1 MRLGAARA
9 RHSAGNVLNSN
20 KQNTWALVAALILI
34 LIWGANFSVQK
45 YLLDTL
51 SPSGF
56 LLGRYLI
63 MPTCALIMMRIT
75 LGQFFPPMARKDIF
89 ELASLGFV
97 GHSLHV
103 GIVCYGIHLST
114 PFSSSVILAC
124 GPIFTLLILRWKG
137 HEKLQ
142 RYQVVGVSV
151 AFTGVLLFLS
161 EKIMKGDLRA
171 TGGDL
176 VLFVAAVLFSYYTVQ
191 AKPMLEKHGSIL
203 TMGYA
208 TLLGGLPVM
217 LLSIPAGLEAP
228 WASLGVQG
236 WAAMAWSILISAFG
250 GWFVWGWINQ
260 VRGVARTAPLMYLMP
275 PVAGL
280 FAWAITGEQ
289 YTASKLMGAAIALFG
304 VACAQFAPQRK
315 NPS

>member
-1 MRLGAARA
+1 MNA
-9 RHSAGNVLNSN
+9 
-20 KQNTWALVAALILI
+20 KQQNNLAMAAALILI

-56 LLGRYLI
+56 LLARYMI

-75 LGQFFPPMARKDIF
+75 LGRFFPPMARKDIL

-142 RYQVVGVSV
+142 RYQVLGVTV
-151 AFTGVLLFLS
+151 AFLGVLLFLS

-176 VLFVAAVLFSYYTVQ
+176 VLFVASILFSYYTVQ
-191 AKPMLEKHGSIL
+191 AKPLLEKHGSIL

-208 TLLGGLPVM
+208 SLLGGLPVM
-217 LLSIPAGLEAP
+217 LLSIPTGLQAA

-236 WAAMAWSILISAFG
+236 WVALAWSVLISAFG
-250 GWFVWGWINQ
+250 GWLVWGWVNQ

-289 YTASKLMGAAIALFG
+289 YTAIKLVGAAIALIG
-304 VACAQFAPQRK
+304 VAFAQFAPQRK

>member
-1 MRLGAARA
+1 VCLGAARA
-9 RHSAGNVLNSN
+9 RRRVGNALSSN

-51 SPSGF
+51 SPGGF

-63 MPTCALIMMRIT
+63 MPTCALVMMRIT
-75 LGQFFPPMARKDIF
+75 MGQFLPRMARKDIF
-89 ELASLGFV
+89 ELATLGFV

-142 RYQVVGVSV
+142 RFQVVGVTV

-191 AKPMLEKHGSIL
+191 AKPLLEKHGSIL

-289 YTASKLMGAAIALFG
+289 YTASKLMGAAIALLG
-304 VACAQFAPQRK
+304 VAYAQFAPQRK

>member
-1 MRLGAARA
+1 MNA
-9 RHSAGNVLNSN
+9 
-20 KQNTWALVAALILI
+20 KQQNNLAMAAALILI

-56 LLGRYLI
+56 LLARYMI

-75 LGQFFPPMARKDIF
+75 LGRFFPPMARKDIL

-142 RYQVVGVSV
+142 RYQVLGVTV
-151 AFTGVLLFLS
+151 AFLGVLLFLS
-161 EKIMKGDLRA
+161 ENIMKGDLRA

-176 VLFVAAVLFSYYTVQ
+176 VLFVASILFSYYTVQ
-191 AKPMLEKHGSIL
+191 AKPLLEKHGSIL

-217 LLSIPAGLEAP
+217 LLSIPTGLEAP

-236 WAAMAWSILISAFG
+236 WVALAWSVLISAFG
-250 GWFVWGWINQ
+250 GWLVWGWVNQ

-289 YTASKLMGAAIALFG
+289 YTAIKLVGAAIALIG
-304 VACAQFAPQRK
+304 VAFAQFAPQRK

>member
-1 MRLGAARA
+1 MCLGAARA
-9 RHSAGNVLNSN
+9 RRRVGNALTSN

-51 SPSGF
+51 SPGGF

-63 MPTCALIMMRIT
+63 MPTCALVMMRIT
-75 LGQFFPPMARKDIF
+75 MGQFLPRMARKDIF
-89 ELASLGFV
+89 ELATLGFV

-142 RYQVVGVSV
+142 RFQVVGVTV

-191 AKPMLEKHGSIL
+191 AKPLLEKHGSIL

-289 YTASKLMGAAIALFG
+289 YTASKLMGAAIALLG
-304 VACAQFAPQRK
+304 VAYAQFAPQRK

>member
-1 MRLGAARA
+1 
-9 RHSAGNVLNSN
+9 LNA
-20 KQNTWALVAALILI
+20 KQQNNLAMAAALILI

-56 LLGRYLI
+56 LLARYMI

-75 LGQFFPPMARKDIF
+75 LGRFFPPMARKDIL

-142 RYQVVGVSV
+142 RYQVLGVTV
-151 AFTGVLLFLS
+151 AFLGVLLFLS

-176 VLFVAAVLFSYYTVQ
+176 VLFVASILFSYYTVQ
-191 AKPMLEKHGSIL
+191 AKPLLEKHGSIL

-217 LLSIPAGLEAP
+217 LLSIPTGLEAA

-236 WAAMAWSILISAFG
+236 WVALAWSVLISAFG
-250 GWFVWGWINQ
+250 GWLVWGWVNQ

-275 PVAGL
+275 PVAGF

-289 YTASKLMGAAIALFG
+289 YTAIKLVGAAIALIG
-304 VACAQFAPQRK
+304 VAFAQFAPQRK

>member
-1 MRLGAARA
+1 VCLGSTRA
-9 RHSAGNVLNSN
+9 RCGFGHALNIKN
-20 KQNTWALVAALILI
+20 QNTLALMAAMVLI

-63 MPTCALIMMRIT
+63 MPTCALIMMRVM
-75 LGQFFPPMARKDIF
+75 LGRFFPPMARKDIL

-142 RYQVVGVSV
+142 RYQVLGVTI
-151 AFTGVLLFLS
+151 AFIGVLLFLS

-191 AKPMLEKHGSIL
+191 AKPLLEKHGSIL

-217 LLSIPAGLEAP
+217 LLCIPAGLEAP

-236 WAAMAWSILISAFG
+236 WAAMAWSVLISAFG
-250 GWFVWGWINQ
+250 GWLVWGWINQ

-289 YTASKLMGAAIALFG
+289 YTAIKLVGATVALIG
-304 VACAQFAPQRK
+304 VAFAQFAPQRK

>member
-1 MRLGAARA
+1 MNA
-9 RHSAGNVLNSN
+9 
-20 KQNTWALVAALILI
+20 KQQNNLAMAAALILI

-56 LLGRYLI
+56 LLARYMI

-75 LGQFFPPMARKDIF
+75 LGRFFPPMAQKDIL

-142 RYQVVGVSV
+142 RYQVLGVTV
-151 AFTGVLLFLS
+151 AFLGVLLFLS

-176 VLFVAAVLFSYYTVQ
+176 VLFVASILFSYYTVQ
-191 AKPMLEKHGSIL
+191 AKPLLEKHGSIL

-217 LLSIPAGLEAP
+217 LLSIPTGLEAP

-236 WAAMAWSILISAFG
+236 WVALAWSVLISAFG
-250 GWFVWGWINQ
+250 GWLVWGWVNQ

-289 YTASKLMGAAIALFG
+289 YTAIKLVGAAIALIG
-304 VACAQFAPQRK
+304 VAFAQFAPQRK

>member
-1 MRLGAARA
+1 MT
-9 RHSAGNVLNSN
+9 HSAP
-20 KQNTWALVAALILI
+20 QRWALSAALVLI

-45 YLLDTL
+45 YLLNTL
-51 SPSGF
+51 TPSGF
-56 LLGRYLI
+56 LLARYLI
-63 MPTCALIMMRIT
+63 MPVCALILMRVT
-75 LGQFFPPMARKDIF
+75 LGHFLPPLPRQDVLALAR
-89 ELASLGFV
+89 LGFV

-137 HEKLQ
+137 HENLQ
-142 RYQVVGVSV
+142 PAQVIGVTV
-151 AFTGVLLFLS
+151 AFTGVLIFLS
-161 EKIMKGDLRA
+161 DKLLKGDWRA
-171 TGGDL
+171 SGGD
-176 VLFVAAVLFSYYTVQ
+176 VMLFVASVLFSYYTVQ
-191 AKPMLEKHGSIL
+191 AKPLLEKHGSVL

-208 TLLGGLPVM
+208 TLWGGLPVM

-228 WASLGVQG
+228 WDSLGLQG

-250 GWFVWGWINQ
+250 GWLVWGWVNQ
-260 VRGVARTAPLMYLMP
+260 VRGVAKTAPLMYLMP

-280 FAWAITGEQ
+280 FAWALTGEQ
-289 YTASKLMGAAIALFG
+289 YTVIKLVGAAIALMG
-304 VACAQFAPQRK
+304 VAYTQFAPQRK

>member
-1 MRLGAARA
+1 MCLGCTCTGGGQGLKHAPLHRLALGAA
-9 RHSAGNVLNSN
+9 L
-20 KQNTWALVAALILI
+20 LLI

-45 YLLDTL
+45 YLLNTL
-51 SPSGF
+51 TPSGF

-63 MPTCALIMMRIT
+63 MPLCALLLMRVT
-75 LGQFFPPMARKDIF
+75 LGQFLPPLPRKDVWN
-89 ELASLGFV
+89 LARLGFV

-142 RYQVVGVSV
+142 HTQVVGVGV
-151 AFTGVLLFLS
+151 AFVGVLLFLS
-161 EKIMKGDLRA
+161 EKLLKGDLRA
-171 TGGDL
+171 TGGD
-176 VLFVAAVLFSYYTVQ
+176 VILFVAALLFSYYTVQ
-191 AKPMLEKHGSIL
+191 AKPMLEKHGSVL

-208 TLLGGLPVM
+208 TLWGGLPVM
-217 LLSIPAGLEAP
+217 LLSIPAGIEAP
-228 WASLGVQG
+228 WGNLGWQG

-250 GWFVWGWINQ
+250 GWLVWGWVNQ
-260 VRGVARTAPLMYLMP
+260 VRGVAKTAPLMYLMP

-280 FAWAITGEQ
+280 FAWAMTGEQ
-289 YTASKLMGAAIALFG
+289 YTVIKVVGAVIALMG
-304 VACAQFAPQRK
+304 VAYTQFVPQRK
-315 NPS
+315 KPS

>member
-1 MRLGAARA
+1 MNAKQQ
-9 RHSAGNVLNSN
+9 SN
-20 KQNTWALVAALILI
+20 LAMAAALILI

-56 LLGRYLI
+56 LLARYMI

-75 LGQFFPPMARKDIF
+75 LGRFFPPMAQKDIL

-142 RYQVVGVSV
+142 RYQVLGVTV
-151 AFTGVLLFLS
+151 AFLGVLLFLS

-176 VLFVAAVLFSYYTVQ
+176 VLFVASILFSYYTVQ
-191 AKPMLEKHGSIL
+191 AKPLLEKHGSIL

-217 LLSIPAGLEAP
+217 LLSIPTGLEAP

-236 WAAMAWSILISAFG
+236 WVALAWSVLISAFG
-250 GWFVWGWINQ
+250 GWLVWGWVNQ

-289 YTASKLMGAAIALFG
+289 YTAIKLVGAAIALIG
-304 VACAQFAPQRK
+304 VAFAQFAPQRK

>member
-1 MRLGAARA
+1 MCIGSARPRHGLGHA
-9 RHSAGNVLNSN
+9 LNA
-20 KQNTWALVAALILI
+20 KQQNNLALAAALILI

-56 LLGRYLI
+56 LLARYMI

-75 LGQFFPPMARKDIF
+75 LGRFFPPMARKDIL

-142 RYQVVGVSV
+142 RYQVLGVTV
-151 AFTGVLLFLS
+151 AFLGVLLFLS

-176 VLFVAAVLFSYYTVQ
+176 VLFVASILFSYYTVQ
-191 AKPMLEKHGSIL
+191 AKPLLEKHGSIL

-217 LLSIPAGLEAP
+217 LLSIPTGLEAP

-236 WAAMAWSILISAFG
+236 WVALAWSVLISAFG
-250 GWFVWGWINQ
+250 GWLVWGWVNQ

-289 YTASKLMGAAIALFG
+289 YTVSKLVGAAIALLG
-304 VACAQFAPQRK
+304 VAFAQFAPQRK